1 MQERLQKIIAVT
13 GMASRRK
20 AEEMISNGEVTV
32 NGKLVTELGAKADP
46 ERDHIKV
53 RGKLINPKVGRPKR
67 YFLVNKPKGYISTVS
82 DPLGRPLV
90 AHILPPSYRRGI
102 HPVGRLDFNTEGLI
116 VLTNDGDLTRLITEA
131 GKIDKVYH
139 VKVKG
144 SPPNELIE
152 RLRQGINLNGSRTSP
167 AEIKLIEKTRE
178 AGNSWFEVTLRQGKN
193 QQIRRMFDTIG
204 HSVVKLRRVRIG
216 HLSDDG
222 LAVGHYRELKPGEVA
237 RFFQPAPKTK
247 PRNRPRRPGKKTTA
261 KSRVNSRSKD
271 KD

>member
-1 MQERLQKIIAVT
+1 
-13 GMASRRK
+13 MASRRK
-20 AEEMISNGEVTV
+20 AEEMIANGEVTV

-46 ERDHIKV
+46 ARDHIKV
-53 RGKLINPKVGRPKR
+53 RGKLINPKSSRPKR
-67 YFLVNKPKGYISTVS
+67 YFLVNKPRGYISTAS

-116 VLTNDGDLTRLITEA
+116 VLTNDGDLTRVITEA

-144 SPPNELIE
+144 SPSDEAIE
-152 RLRQGINLNGSRTSP
+152 RLRQGIKVNGSRTAP
-167 AEIKLIEKTRE
+167 AQVALMQKTKE
-178 AGNSWFEVTLRQGKN
+178 AGNSWFEVKLRQGKN
-193 QQIRRMFDTIG
+193 QQIRKMFDAIG

-216 HLSDDG
+216 HLDDEG

-237 RFFQPAPKTK
+237 RFFQPEPKAK
-247 PRNRPRRPGKKTTA
+247 PRKRPSRVAKNAAA
-261 KSRVNSRSKD
+261 KSAAD
-271 KD
+271 KARAKS